1 MFKTL
6 LPYRKICCE
15 SNLSPTEIK
24 QLLEQNIIT
33 CFSLLNS
40 KPYYGRITAYDF
52 SARKKYNAIKQES
65 INPSINGTYKCV
77 DNITTVTITTT
88 PHIILIIFVI
98 LFAIPCLLFFL
109 NGISEFLKSFDI
121 IILFN
126 VFIPII
132 VLYGIF
138 LGFFLYQSKAD
149 IRFWMYV
156 LQLKEKTQ

>member
-1 MFKTL
+1 MFKKL
-6 LPYRKICCE
+6 LPYRKIYCE
-15 SNLSPTEIK
+15 TNLTPSEIQ

-33 CFSLLNS
+33 GFSLLSS
-40 KPYYGRITAYDF
+40 KRYYGKITAYDF
-52 SARKKYNAIKQES
+52 SARKKYNTIKQES

-77 DNITTVTITTT
+77 NNITTVTITTT
-88 PHIILIIFVI
+88 PHLILIIFLI

-109 NGISEFLKSFDI
+109 NGTSEFLKSFDV

-138 LGFFLYQSKAD
+138 LGFFYIKVTLIFAFGCMSYN
-149 IRFWMYV
+149 
-156 LQLKEKTQ
+156 